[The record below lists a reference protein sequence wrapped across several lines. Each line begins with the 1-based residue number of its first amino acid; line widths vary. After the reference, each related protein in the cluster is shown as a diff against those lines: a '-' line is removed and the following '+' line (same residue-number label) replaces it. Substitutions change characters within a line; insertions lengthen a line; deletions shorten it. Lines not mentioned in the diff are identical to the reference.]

1 VVKRKALSLAVIL
14 LFSGVL
20 AFSQNDKPNWDAW
33 KIVFGDW
40 TGTGN
45 GNSGEGSGGFS
56 FKPDLQ
62 GSVLVRK
69 SHSEYPAS
77 QGRPATVHDDLMV
90 VYAEQGRTRVIYFDN
105 EGHVIQYT
113 PSFSP
118 DGRTLTLVSDPTA
131 NTPTFRLT
139 YVSTESDVLKI
150 NFEIAPPGTS
160 TFKSYVAG
168 VVHRTK

>member
-1 VVKRKALSLAVIL
+1 MKRKALSLTAIL
-14 LFSGVL
+14 LFSSAL

-33 KIVFGDW
+33 KMVIGDW
-40 TGTGN
+40 TGTG
-45 GNSGEGSGGFS
+45 SGIPGDGSGGFS

-90 VYAEQGRTRVIYFDN
+90 VYAEQDHARADYFDN
-105 EGHVIQYT
+105 EGHVIHYT

-118 DGRTLTLVSDPTA
+118 DGRTLSLVSEPAA

-139 YVSTESDVLKI
+139 YVSTEPDVLKL
-150 NFEIAPPGTS
+150 NFEIAPPGPS
-160 TFKSYVAG
+160 AFKSYVAG

>member
-1 VVKRKALSLAVIL
+1 MVKRKALSLAAIL
-14 LFSGVL
+14 LFSGAL

-33 KIVFGDW
+33 KMVIGDW
-40 TGTGN
+40 TGTGS
-45 GNSGEGSGGFS
+45 GNPGDGSGGFS

-90 VYAEQGRTRVIYFDN
+90 VYAEQGQTHAVYFDN
-105 EGHVIQYT
+105 EGHLIHYT

-118 DGRTLTLVSDPTA
+118 DGRTLTLVSDGA
-131 NTPTFRLT
+131 SNTPTFRLT
-139 YVSTESDVLKI
+139 YVSTESGVLKI